1 VRGDCQCNGAVY
13 EEGRH
18 GMRLLYCGDY
28 SVPVPLFMQC
38 ANNIVVRNLEDAW
51 MGYGMF
57 WSFKRR
63 WKVFMI

>member
-1 VRGDCQCNGAVY
+1 
-13 EEGRH
+13 
-18 GMRLLYCGDY
+18 MRLLYCGDY